1 MRKSKK
7 KITYQIFELEK
18 APVIP
23 IEDGILAIPILGEL
37 RSVSDLEMKDFI
49 RRHKERE
56 MSANERFVLTMIVF
70 KNILDGRRVS
80 FMQRKHSPILI
91 SHETA
96 KLIVGNMMNSKTSM
110 QKKAF
115 VKESLVV
122 ASKVNTKE
130 LRIMG

>member
-1 MRKSKK
+1 MGVALTEF
-7 KITYQIFELEK
+7 I
-18 APVIP
+18 AH
-23 IEDGILAIPILGEL
+23 ILVRI
-37 RSVSDLEMKDFI
+37 
-49 RRHKERE
+49 
-56 MSANERFVLTMIVF
+56 LTMIVF
-70 KNILDGRRVS
+70 KNIIVGRRVS

-96 KLIVGNMMNSKTSM
+96 KLIVGNMMNSKASM

-130 LRIMG
+130 LRILG